1 MPRIAEYAVFA
12 RRINLMTNVMY
23 PLTERQARFVEMSRE
38 LAGKFNAR
46 AAEHDRAGSF
56 PFENF
61 ADLRAIGYPAWIVP
75 ERYGG
80 MGVNLL
86 EAVMIAET
94 LAEGDGSTALSA
106 VMHLQTLGGAEE
118 RRHWPEALFA
128 EVCRAAVERG
138 ALVNYIA
145 TEPEMGS
152 PSHGGKPATTATPV
166 PATGSRPAGYIIN
179 GHKSF
184 ASMSP
189 TLDFMI
195 ISATLQNPASSS
207 EDEAQGQSG
216 EVANFVIP
224 PGPGVEIKETWDALG
239 MRSTGSHD
247 VLFCDVFVPASRM
260 IPPASPNPPG
270 KKPLVNAWFTMM
282 VSSVYVGVAAAA
294 LNCAVRY
301 AQERVPPSLGKPI
314 AQLENVQRRLGEAEL
329 LLHQA
334 RTQLYHAAELWG
346 QYPDRRSE
354 IGELVLVAKYTAT
367 NNAVAAVDHCMRVAG
382 GVSMTKALPLERYYR
397 DVRGGIGHPM
407 HDDQILTTL
416 GKAALS
422 RHAQV

>member
-1 MPRIAEYAVFA
+1 
-12 RRINLMTNVMY
+12 MTNPIY
-23 PLTERQARFVEMSRE
+23 PLTERQTRFVEMSKA
-38 LAGKFNAR
+38 LAVKFNAR
-46 AAEHDRAGSF
+46 AAQHDREGSF

-61 ADLRAIGYPAWIVP
+61 ADLRASGYPAWVVP

-80 MGVNLL
+80 MGANLL

-94 LAEGDGSTALSA
+94 LAQGDGSTALSA
-106 VMHLQTLGGAEE
+106 IMHLQTMGGAEE
-118 RRHWPEALFA
+118 KRHWPEALFA

-152 PSHGGKPATTATPV
+152 PSHGGKTATTATPV
-166 PATGSRPAGYIIN
+166 AAAGSRPAGYIVN
-179 GHKSF
+179 GRKSF

-195 ISATLQNPASSS
+195 ASATLKNGNGQDGS
-207 EDEAQGQSG
+207 EQ
-216 EVANFVIP
+216 VANFVIP
-224 PGPGVEIKETWDALG
+224 PGPGVEIEETWDSLG

-247 VLFCDVFVPASRM
+247 VVLCNVFVPTSRM
-260 IPPASPNPPG
+260 IPPSLPTPPG
-270 KKPLVNAWFTMM
+270 VKPLVNAWFTMV

-294 LNCAVRY
+294 LASAVRF
-301 AQERVPPSLGKPI
+301 AQDRVPPSLGKPL

-334 RTQLYHAAELWG
+334 RTQLYHAADLWERT
-346 QYPDRRSE
+346 PDRRGE
-354 IGELVLVAKYTAT
+354 LGELVLVAKYTAT
-367 NNAVAAVDHCMRVAG
+367 NNSVAAVDQCMRVAG
-382 GVSMTKALPLERYYR
+382 GASMTKHLPLERYYR
-397 DVRGGIGHPM
+397 DVRGGVGHPM

-416 GKAALS
+416 GKAAIA
-422 RHAQV
+422 RQTPE

>member
-1 MPRIAEYAVFA
+1 
-12 RRINLMTNVMY
+12 MTNPMY
-23 PLTERQARFVEMSRE
+23 PLTERQARFVELSRA
-38 LAGKFNAR
+38 LAAKFSSR

-61 ADLRAIGYPAWIVP
+61 ADLRASGYPAWVVP

-80 MGVNLL
+80 WGANLL
-86 EAVMIAET
+86 EAIMIAET

-118 RRHWPEALFA
+118 RRHWPESLFA
-128 EVCRAAVERG
+128 EICRAAVERG

-166 PATGSRPAGYIIN
+166 AAVGSRPAGYLIN
-179 GHKSF
+179 GRKNF

-195 ISATLQNPASSS
+195 ASATLQPPAGSG
-207 EDEAQGQSG
+207 QGAASDSG
-216 EVANFVIP
+216 QVANFVIP
-224 PGPGVEIKETWDALG
+224 PGPGVQIEETWDSLG

-247 VLFCDVFVPASRM
+247 VVLCDVFVPASRM
-260 IPPASPNPPG
+260 IPPSPPNLPG
-270 KKPLVNAWFTMM
+270 EKPRVNAWFAM
-282 VSSVYVGVAAAA
+282 VVSAVYVGVAAAA
-294 LNCAVRY
+294 LQSAVRF
-301 AQERVPPSLGKPI
+301 AQTRVPPSLGKPL
-314 AQLENVQRRLGEAEL
+314 ADLENVQRRLGEAEL

-346 QYPDRRSE
+346 RFPDQRVE
-354 IGELVLVAKYTAT
+354 VGELVLVAKYTAT
-367 NNAVAAVDHCMRVAG
+367 NNAVTVVDHCMRVAG
-382 GVSMTKALPLERYYR
+382 GASMTKTLPLERYYR
-397 DVRGGIGHPM
+397 DVRGGVGHPP
-407 HDDQILTTL
+407 HDDQILSTL
-416 GKAALS
+416 GKAALT
-422 RHAQV
+422 RQIFV